1 MATGADVVRI
11 ASGEVGYTEGPNN
24 ANRYA
29 AEVGHANNQAWC
41 GTFTDAMLKRAGQ
54 LGEPSSVWTPS
65 GLQAYRRAGRAIDR
79 NGPVQPGDLV
89 YFDWQGGTATSGVD
103 HVGIVVGTRPDGQ
116 VETIEGNTSPSNAGS
131 QSNGGG
137 VYRRVRPRSVIAGF
151 GRPAYSGQ
159 PTPPPPSPDPEAQK
173 AFRRYAAALN
183 IRDLVKAPTMK
194 RGDRGPGVAAL
205 QRSLSLAANRTE
217 LAHDGDFGP
226 ATEKAVRD
234 LQRIW
239 RLEVDGVVGPKTKEA
254 LMFLLGRIERGE
266 A

>member
-1 MATGADVVRI
+1 MATGADVIRI

-65 GLQAYRRAGRAIDR
+65 GLQAYRKFGRAIDR
-79 NGPVQPGDLV
+79 NGPAQPGDLV
-89 YFDWQGGTATSGVD
+89 YFDWQGGTGSNGVD

-116 VETIEGNTSPSNAGS
+116 VETIEGNTSPTNAGS

-151 GRPAYSGQ
+151 GRPAYTAA
-159 PTPPPPSPDPEAQK
+159 PTPRPPSPDPAQAA
-173 AFRRYAAALN
+173 AFRKYAAAVN
-183 IRDLVKAPTMK
+183 IRSLTKAPTLR
-194 RGDRGPGVAAL
+194 RGDRGDSVAAL
-205 QRSLSLAANRTE
+205 QRSLTLAANRTE
-217 LAHDGDFGP
+217 LAHDGHYGP

-239 RLEVDGVVGPKTKEA
+239 RLEVDGIAGPKTKEA
-254 LMFLLGRIERGE
+254 LIFLLGRIERGE